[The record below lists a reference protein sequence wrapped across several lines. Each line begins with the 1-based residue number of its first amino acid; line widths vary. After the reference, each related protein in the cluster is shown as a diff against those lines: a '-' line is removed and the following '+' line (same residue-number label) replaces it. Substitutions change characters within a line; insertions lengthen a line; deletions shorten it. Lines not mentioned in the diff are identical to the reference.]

1 MDESTLLKYFW
12 TFLIRLIESAVSR
25 VIANEPDCGRFGQK
39 KQDNSLES
47 FKVNKDGPKSLQV
60 SATRPEEYRVGITDW
75 QPKYSPR
82 RWIPFEKLFE
92 IVQNCLLVT
101 TKAAENGA
109 LRVWQLPGELGGT
122 GSALSRT
129 LMIENE
135 QSVSCSLK
143 KSFAYHSNRPNSFTQ
158 HRFRSGG
165 SRIARPPNRVEWI
178 TWFVCQRCGSPK
190 FQIHHVNG

>member
-1 MDESTLLKYFW
+1 MPTSQ
-12 TFLIRLIESAVSR
+12 
-25 VIANEPDCGRFGQK
+25 IAGDLAK

-143 KSFAYHSNRPNSFTQ
+143 KALHTIRIGQIVLRNIDFGPGVVGSLVLQTES
-158 HRFRSGG
+158 SG
-165 SRIARPPNRVEWI
+165 
-178 TWFVCQRCGSPK
+178 
-190 FQIHHVNG
+190 